1 MARMVA
7 TKAALSIRVDA
18 LSDADSKSSADAAS
32 IGIENRAKLES
43 RLRALEYRNDLTTTT
58 PFKGEKKKEQPKFE
72 MKTDVK
78 QYNTASDAVGFFPTQ
93 RQGAEALAI
102 NAVLDVKEE
111 KRREKAEK
119 QRAKEE
125 KRKRKAEAAV
135 AAAAAASI
143 EDEPEPGTKDSMSF
157 ACDPDMHL
165 THLLDAIPVS
175 METDQERKERRRLKK
190 EKKRAEA
197 AAATDA
203 AIAAAVAPT
212 PTGRA
217 EGSEKKKSKKR
228 KHEVDE
234 MEVDGEKK
242 KKRRRKE

>member
-111 KRREKAEK
+111 KRREKEEK
-119 QRAKEE
+119 RRAKEE
-125 KRKRKAEAAV
+125 KRKRKAEV

-157 ACDPDMHL
+157 TCGPDMHL
-165 THLLDAIPVS
+165 THLLDAVPVS
-175 METDQERKERRRLKK
+175 METEQERKERRRLKK
-190 EKKRAEA
+190 EKKKADA
-197 AAATDA
+197 AAATNA

>member
-18 LSDADSKSSADAAS
+18 LSDADSKSSIDAAS

-58 PFKGEKKKEQPKFE
+58 PFRGEKKKEQPRFE
-72 MKTDVK
+72 MKTEVK
-78 QYNTASDAVGFFPTQ
+78 QYNTAADAVGFLPTQ

-111 KRREKAEK
+111 KRREKEEK
-119 QRAKEE
+119 RKAKEE
-125 KRKRKAEAAV
+125 KRKRKADAAAAV
-135 AAAAAASI
+135 AI
-143 EDEPEPGTKDSMSF
+143 EESPKSEPKDSMSF
-157 ACDPDMHL
+157 VCDPLIHL
-165 THLLDAIPVS
+165 TYLLDAISVP
-175 METDQERKERRRLKK
+175 METDEDRKERKRLKK

-197 AAATDA
+197 AAAANA
-203 AIAAAVAPT
+203 AIAAAIAPT
-212 PTGRA
+212 SNMHA

-228 KHEVDE
+228 KHDGDE
-234 MEVDGEKK
+234 MEIDSEKKK
-242 KKRRRKE
+242 KKRRKE

>member
-1 MARMVA
+1 MVA

-18 LSDADSKSSADAAS
+18 LSNADSKSSADAPS
-32 IGIENRAKLES
+32 IGIEHRAKLES

-78 QYNTASDAVGFFPTQ
+78 QYNTAADAVGFLPTQ
-93 RQGAEALAI
+93 RQSADALAI

-111 KRREKAEK
+111 KRREREEK
-119 QRAKEE
+119 RRAKEE
-125 KRKRKAEAAV
+125 KRKRKAEVAAV
-135 AAAAAASI
+135 I
-143 EDEPEPGTKDSMSF
+143 EEELEPKDGMSF
-157 ACDPDMHL
+157 VCDPVMHL
-165 THLLDAIPVS
+165 TYPPGAIPEP
-175 METDQERKERRRLKK
+175 METEEDRKERKRLKK

-203 AIAAAVAPT
+203 AIAAALVSASN
-212 PTGRA
+212 GRG

-228 KHEVDE
+228 KHDEDE

-242 KKRRRKE
+242 KKKRRKE

>member
-111 KRREKAEK
+111 KRREKEEK
-119 QRAKEE
+119 RRAKEE
-125 KRKRKAEAAV
+125 KRKRKAEVAA

-157 ACDPDMHL
+157 TCGPDMHL
-165 THLLDAIPVS
+165 THLLDAVPVS
-175 METDQERKERRRLKK
+175 METEQERKERRRLKK
-190 EKKRAEA
+190 EKKKADA
-197 AAATDA
+197 AAATNA

-212 PTGRA
+212 RTGRA

>member
-18 LSDADSKSSADAAS
+18 LSDADSKSSAAAAS
-32 IGIENRAKLES
+32 IGIDNRAKLES

-78 QYNTASDAVGFFPTQ
+78 QYNTAADAVGFLPTQ

-102 NAVLDVKEE
+102 NAVLSVKEE
-111 KRREKAEK
+111 ERRKKDEKK
-119 QRAKEE
+119 RAKDE

-135 AAAAAASI
+135 AAAAAI
-143 EDEPEPGTKDSMSF
+143 EEEPEPEPKDGTSF
-157 ACDPDMHL
+157 VCDPVIHL
-165 THLLDAIPVS
+165 TYLLDAIPGP
-175 METDQERKERRRLKK
+175 METGEERKERKKLKK
-190 EKKRAEA
+190 EKKKAEA
-197 AAATDA
+197 AAAADA
-203 AIAAAVAPT
+203 AIAVAIASSPNI
-212 PTGRA
+212 RA

-228 KHEVDE
+228 KHNEDE

-242 KKRRRKE
+242 QKKRRKE

>member
-1 MARMVA
+1 MVA

-18 LSDADSKSSADAAS
+18 LSDADSKSNGDAAS

-43 RLRALEYRNDLTTTT
+43 RLRALEYRNDITTTT
-58 PFKGEKKKEQPKFE
+58 PFKGERRKEQPKFE

-78 QYNTASDAVGFFPTQ
+78 QYNTAADAVGFLPTQ

-111 KRREKAEK
+111 KRREKEEK
-119 QRAKEE
+119 RRAKEE

-135 AAAAAASI
+135 AAAT
-143 EDEPEPGTKDSMSF
+143 DEGPQPGPKDSMSF
-157 ACDPDMHL
+157 TCDPVIHL
-165 THLLDAIPVS
+165 TYILDAAPVP
-175 METDQERKERRRLKK
+175 METEEERKERRRLKK

-197 AAATDA
+197 AAAADA
-203 AIAAAVAPT
+203 AIAAAMAST
-212 PTGRA
+212 PNGPG

-228 KHEVDE
+228 KHDEDE

-242 KKRRRKE
+242 KKKRRKE

>member
-18 LSDADSKSSADAAS
+18 LSDADSKSSVDAAS

-58 PFKGEKKKEQPKFE
+58 PFKGVKKEEQPKFE

-78 QYNTASDAVGFFPTQ
+78 QYNTAADAVGFLPTQ

-111 KRREKAEK
+111 KRREKEEK
-119 QRAKEE
+119 KRAKEE
-125 KRKRKAEAAV
+125 KRRRKAEAAADAN
-135 AAAAAASI
+135 AAI
-143 EDEPEPGTKDSMSF
+143 EEGPGSEPKDGMSF
-157 ACDPDMHL
+157 ACDPVMHL
-165 THLLDAIPVS
+165 TYALDAIPVP
-175 METDQERKERRRLKK
+175 METEQERKERKKLKK

-197 AAATDA
+197 AVAADA
-203 AIAAAVAPT
+203 AIAAAIAPT
-212 PTGRA
+212 SNRHVEA
-217 EGSEKKKSKKR
+217 SEKKKSKKR
-228 KHEVDE
+228 KHDEDE

-242 KKRRRKE
+242 KKKRRKE